1 MYISILLLYI
11 QMVFVLFGF
20 LFKMYIFILLY
31 IIYIKLNPF
40 IKTTDKKLKEVHVLH
55 QSKGTKREVTDKK
68 LIKIQVL

>member
-1 MYISILLLYI
+1 ME
-11 QMVFVLFGF
+11 MVFVLFGF

-40 IKTTDKKLKEVHVLH
+40 IKTTDKKLKEVNVLH

>member
-1 MYISILLLYI
+1 
-11 QMVFVLFGF
+11 MVFVLFGF

-40 IKTTDKKLKEVHVLH
+40 IKTTDKKLKKVNVLH